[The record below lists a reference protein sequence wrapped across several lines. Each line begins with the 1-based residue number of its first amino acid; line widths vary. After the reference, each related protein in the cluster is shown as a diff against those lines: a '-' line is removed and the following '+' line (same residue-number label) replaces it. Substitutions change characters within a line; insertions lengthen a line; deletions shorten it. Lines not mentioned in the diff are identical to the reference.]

1 MVISGKGI
9 ETDPSKISVV
19 DSWPV
24 PQSVKELRSFLGL
37 TGYYKKFVRG
47 YAVISRGLT
56 DLLKKYSFQWSE
68 VAQDSFEKLK
78 LALTTAPVL
87 AIPDFNKEFI
97 VETDASKTGIGAVLM
112 QESHSLAFISRS
124 LGPK

>member
-24 PQSVKELRSFLGL
+24 PQSVKELKSFLGL
-37 TGYYKKFVRG
+37 TGYYRKFVRG

-56 DLLKKYSFQWSE
+56 DLLKKGSFQWSE

-97 VETDASKTGIGAVLM
+97 VETNASKTGI
-112 QESHSLAFISRS
+112 
-124 LGPK
+124 